1 MYRWLVVLLGVGL
14 LGTAWAGCEHRYFPV
29 REGWVWT
36 YKSSLKGK
44 THTVRFTGVSP
55 LGFTYVTQLE
65 SGTVETHWK
74 CDVDGL
80 TSLEF
85 AASSL
90 GGKTRQ
96 VNFKTVNRKG
106 VVIPNNLGV
115 GSSWSYSF
123 TLEGEMDNS
132 KLTNN
137 METSNKVVGLETVT
151 VPAGTFKAVRIE
163 STSTMKMSMNM
174 GGKAKDLPAN
184 VVQSISWYAD
194 GVGLVKSVAA
204 DITTELVSLKK

>member
-1 MYRWLVVLLGVGL
+1 MHKLLAALLGLSL
-14 LGTAWAGCEHRYFPV
+14 LGTAWAGCDHRYFPV
-29 REGWVWT
+29 KEGWVWT
-36 YKSSLKGK
+36 YKSSLEGK
-44 THTVRFTGVSP
+44 THTITMSKVSDA
-55 LGFTYVTQLE
+55 GFTYTIQFDKGSVDTRWRCDANGLSSPE
-65 SGTVETHWK
+65 YSGAN
-74 CDVDGL
+74 
-80 TSLEF
+80 F
-85 AASSL
+85 
-90 GGKTRQ
+90 GGKTQ
-96 VNFKTVNRKG
+96 QLNFKTVDSKG
-106 VVIPNNLGV
+106 AIIPNNLGI
-115 GSSWSYSF
+115 GSSWTYSF